1 MEREMDE
8 VKDKLPGARI
18 LIIDDEAEDVKLLES
33 ILRAAGF
40 SEIASTTDPKRGI
53 EMYREYMPDL
63 VLLDLEMEPIDGI
76 EVMASWDDPAA
87 TLVPPILIFTG
98 DAQPQ
103 VTQQVVKQGA
113 DDFIRK
119 PHDPTEIV
127 VRVESLLTHYFFQQH
142 LENQNLLLEERVRER
157 TDELESARMETLNRL
172 ALAAEY
178 RDDDTGEHTRRVGR
192 SAALLAEAIGL
203 SSIEIENIG
212 KAAPLHDVGKIGIPD
227 GVLLKPAKLTDEEF
241 DTMKTHAAIGAQ
253 ILTGSDSDILDLAAE
268 IALTHHERWDGK
280 GYPGGASEGQ
290 IALEGRIVAL
300 CDVFDALTH
309 ARPYKKAWEI
319 KDAVA
324 ELKSKGG
331 SQFDPRLTE
340 KFLHF
345 VVPRITQDPNFSV
358 GH

>member
-1 MEREMDE
+1 MED
-8 VKDKLPGARI
+8 VKDKLPAARI
-18 LIIDDEAEDVKLLES
+18 LIIDDEPDDVTLLEG
-33 ILRAAGF
+33 ILRAAGYTQ
-40 SEIASTTDPKRGI
+40 IASTSDPKRGM
-53 EMYREYMPDL
+53 EMHGEYMPDL
-63 VLLDLEMEPIDGI
+63 VLLDLEMEPVDGL
-76 EVMASWDDPAA
+76 EVMASWSDPSASLA
-87 TLVPPILIFTG
+87 PPILVFTG
-98 DAQPQ
+98 NATPEI
-103 VTQQVVKQGA
+103 TQKVVQQGA

-119 PHDPTEIV
+119 PQDPTEII

-142 LENQNLLLEERVRER
+142 LENQNLMLEERVRER
-157 TDELESARMETLNRL
+157 TDELENARMETLNRL

-203 SSIEIENIG
+203 SKVEIDNIG

-227 GVLLKPAKLTDEEF
+227 GILLKPAKLTDEEF

-253 ILTGSDSDILDLAAE
+253 ILSGSESDVLDLAAE
-268 IALTHHERWDGK
+268 IALTHHERWGGA

-290 IALEGRIVAL
+290 IALEGRIVSL

-309 ARPYKKAWEI
+309 ARPYKKAWAV
-319 KDAVA
+319 KDACA
-324 ELKSKGG
+324 ELKDKAG

-340 KFLHF
+340 KFVHF
-345 VVPRITQDPNFSV
+345 VVPRVTQDKNFSV